1 MLLSVENTA
10 FCRKNFKNSGK
21 NSYNARVQAQKHR
34 TSLTQTSVLSRQNIR
49 TLWQRSPMFPLFRPE
64 MAQKSP
70 FSDFAMFRDKARRGD
85 FRSPS
90 QPVNDGGRG
99 GYRHRTNVRR
109 KILHTPFNDPESLAF
124 NDMESLPFSAGH
136 WGVFCTFFT
145 VETDKKRKKQGGMK
159 VFFCTFAPI
168 VTH

>member
-1 MLLSVENTA
+1 MLAFHRFQHMLLSVENTA

-70 FSDFAMFRDKARRGD
+70 FSDFAIFRDKARRGD

-90 QPVNDGGRG
+90 QPVNDGGREG
-99 GYRHRTNVRR
+99 TDTGQTYAGKYCTLLSTTRNLWRSMIWRVYRFLLG
-109 KILHTPFNDPESLAF
+109 IGA
-124 NDMESLPFSAGH
+124 FSAH
-136 WGVFCTFFT
+136 SSQWKQIKNVKSR
-145 VETDKKRKKQGGMK
+145 VE
-159 VFFCTFAPI
+159 
-168 VTH
+168 